1 MDEDVS
7 KFRNDLM
14 IEYHNFISE
23 YAHSLGMRNVIC
35 FMPYQLAGMTKQTEK
50 EKLLNFDIDAICSM
64 PYIDNVGTDP
74 YWYSNTS
81 IESPYQY
88 NYESTKLCLAKAE
101 QHGKDHNIWI
111 QTYAHHRGQE
121 EQIIEATHAAYD
133 AGART
138 VLAWGYMGSESN
150 DYAAKN
156 PLKTWNMTV
165 EAFKRIKAEDRD
177 ARLADLR
184 DHYKK

>member
-1 MDEDVS
+1 
-7 KFRNDLM
+7 
-14 IEYHNFISE
+14 
-23 YAHSLGMRNVIC
+23 
-35 FMPYQLAGMTKQTEK
+35 MPYQLAGMTKQTEK

-111 QTYAHHRGQE
+111 QGYNAPIGRE
-121 EQIIEATHAAYD
+121 DEIISATEAAYD

-138 VLAWGYMGSESN
+138 ILSWGFHGCESN
-150 DYAAKN
+150 NYRSKN
-156 PLKTWNMTV
+156 PARSWLYTC
-165 EAFKRIKAEDRD
+165 EGFKRIKSMERDRILAENR
-177 ARLADLR
+177 
-184 DHYKK
+184 KKYMK